1 MASIRCVTVVHK
13 GFIFRTMCM
22 TPELWDKGFAILN
35 PDFRATEAELKKDE
49 ERLKFYIRGY
59 VKSEGAVNV

>member
-1 MASIRCVTVVHK
+1 
-13 GFIFRTMCM
+13 M